1 VRYRFIEHYRGQ
13 FSVSV
18 LCQIMQ
24 VTRGAFYAWRKRK
37 PSARQK
43 ENETLLAQISQFFER
58 SKQTY
63 GSPRILRDLK
73 EAGFCC
79 GRHRVARIMR
89 QAGLRAVVTRRF
101 RVTTDSKHILPIAE
115 NLLDRD
121 FVAPEA
127 NVKWAS
133 DITYVWTREGWL
145 YLAVVLD
152 LFSRRIVGWSMQ
164 PTLDRSI
171 VLNALKGA
179 LSQRET
185 GTGLVHHSD
194 RGSQYASGEF
204 QQMLHEQGITCSMS
218 RKGNC
223 WDNAPVESF
232 FGTLKQELIHRCSF
246 ATRQDARQEVF
257 DYIEVWYNRKR
268 RHSALGYIS
277 PEEFEK
283 RASQTTL
290 VA

>member
-1 VRYRFIEHYRGQ
+1 M
-13 FSVSV
+13 
-18 LCQIMQ
+18 LLTQI
-24 VTRGAFYAWRKRK
+24 R
-37 PSARQK
+37 
-43 ENETLLAQISQFFER
+43 QFFER

-73 EAGFCC
+73 ADGVCC
-79 GRHRVARIMR
+79 GRHRVARLMR
-89 QAGLRAVVTRRF
+89 QAGMQAVAAPHF
-101 RVTTDSKHILPIAE
+101 RVTTDSKHSLPLAE
-115 NLLDRD
+115 NLLGRD

-133 DITYVWTREGWL
+133 DITYIWTKEGWL

-164 PTLDRSI
+164 PSLNRSI
-171 VLNALKGA
+171 VLDALQAA
-179 LSQRET
+179 LSQRQT
-185 GTGLVHHSD
+185 GQAILHHSD
-194 RGSQYASGEF
+194 RGSQYASGEY
-204 QQMLHEQGITCSMS
+204 QQMLREQGIQCSMS

-232 FGTLKQELIHRCSF
+232 FGTLKQELVHRCSF
-246 ATRQDARQEVF
+246 ATRQHARQEVF
-257 DYIEVWYNRKR
+257 DYIEVWYNRQR
-268 RHSALGYIS
+268 RHSALGYLS

-283 RASQTTL
+283 RASQTTSTTSM